1 MKYQRSILSAMS
13 SRMIRSWGPWL
24 LVLLSLAVTGCER
37 MYFREA
43 AVPTDPPRYALQTWP
58 YREYWTGV
66 VFNGEKIGLTHLV
79 ILPAPV
85 DGREDRYELRS
96 EALLAFHFLGL
107 SKQVTLKARDWV
119 SSDLRLERFVYDYDL
134 DGNKLKLTGV
144 VQNGQLVVERET
156 AGKLTSDTLPLTETV
171 YPTSAIALYP
181 SLHGLEPGRAY
192 RYRVYDGE
200 RQELATVSQAIETYQ
215 ESDLYEG
222 RAYRVESELSG
233 QRSTM
238 WINDRAEPVLE
249 RAWRGLLF
257 STLETERQAKG
268 YLARASVNKRDVLVE
283 FSRVRANV
291 PLPEPRGVSTM
302 QVVLRELPES
312 FVVPS
317 DSWQRCASEP
327 DGTRCSIQRA
337 DASGTVGGTAE
348 PGAVLESYLTPSVT
362 VESADPGAQATA
374 RGIVGDAPEPIARIR
389 RLVGW
394 IQENV
399 DQAPVDVFSSSDVL
413 RGRKA
418 ECQGL
423 TWLYAAFA
431 RGLGIP
437 TRVVNGLVYSKE
449 LDGFLYH
456 AWAESHVGSGW
467 LPVDPTFGQVGVDA
481 THIKLIEGDRLAD
494 LLPLTDIVGRIQL
507 KILSVEPN

>member
-1 MKYQRSILSAMS
+1 MLYR
-13 SRMIRSWGPWL
+13 RIRPLGL
-24 LVLLSLAVTGCER
+24 LLLMLANIVATGCER

-43 AVPTDPPRYALQTWP
+43 AVPQAPPSYSLHTWP

-66 VFNGEKIGLTHLV
+66 VFNGEKVGLTHLAL
-79 ILPAPV
+79 LPV
-85 DGREDRYELRS
+85 EGMKGTYELRS

-107 SKQVTLKARDWV
+107 NKQVTLKAQDWV
-119 SSDLRLERFVYDYDL
+119 TDDLRLERFVYDYDL

-144 VQNGQLVVERET
+144 VQHGQLVVQRET
-156 AGKLTSDTLPLTETV
+156 AGKLTRDAIPLTEAL

-181 SLHGLEPGRAY
+181 SLHGLGVGRQY
-192 RYRVYDGE
+192 RYRVYDGQ
-200 RQELATVSQAIETYQ
+200 RQELAVVLQTVETYQ
-215 ESDLYEG
+215 ESDLYDG
-222 RAYRVESELSG
+222 QAYRIETELGG
-233 QRSTM
+233 QQSTL

-283 FSRVRANV
+283 FSRVRANMS
-291 PLPEPRGVSTM
+291 LPDPRTVTTM
-302 QVVLRELPES
+302 QVVLQELPDS
-312 FVVPS
+312 FAVPS
-317 DSWQRCASEP
+317 DQWQRCAREQER
-327 DGTRCSIQRA
+327 TRCSIRRA
-337 DASGTVGGTAE
+337 DASPPSGGTAE
-348 PGAVLESYLTPSVT
+348 PSVVLESYLQPTVT
-362 VESADPGAQATA
+362 VDSADSRAQATA
-374 RGIVGDAPEPIARIR
+374 RAIAKDALEPLVRIR
-389 RLVGW
+389 RLVRW

-413 RGRKA
+413 QERKA

-431 RGLGIP
+431 RSLGIP
-437 TRVVNGLVYSKE
+437 TRVVNGLVYSKD

-456 AWAESHVGSGW
+456 AWAESYVGAGW
-467 LPVDPTFGQVGVDA
+467 QPVDPTFGQVGVDA
-481 THIKLIEGDRLAD
+481 THIKLIEGDRPAD

-507 KILSVEPN
+507 KILAVEPG

>member
-1 MKYQRSILSAMS
+1 MSFPRLRRSI
-13 SRMIRSWGPWL
+13 GWL
-24 LVLLSLAVTGCER
+24 LLPALVLATGCER
-37 MYFREA
+37 RYFREA
-43 AVPTDPPRYALQTWP
+43 AAPAESPRYALQTWP

-66 VFNGEKIGLTHLV
+66 VFNGEKIGLTHLA
-79 ILPAPV
+79 IMPAE
-85 DGREDRYELRS
+85 GREDRYELRS
-96 EALLAFHFLGL
+96 EALLAFHFLG
-107 SKQVTLKARDWV
+107 SHKQVTLKARDWV
-119 SSDLRLERFVYDYDL
+119 SSDLRLERFAYDYDL
-134 DGNKLKLTGV
+134 DGNKLKLTGAV
-144 VQNGQLVVERET
+144 REGQLVVEREA
-156 AGKLTSDTLPLTETV
+156 AGKLTSDAIPLSEAL

-181 SLHGLEPGRAY
+181 SLHGLEAGRTY
-192 RYRVYDGE
+192 QYRVYDGE

-222 RAYRVESELSG
+222 HAYRIETELGG

-291 PLPEPRGVSTM
+291 PLPEPRKVSTM
-302 QVVLRELPES
+302 QVVLQELPET
-312 FVVPS
+312 FAVPS
-317 DSWQRCASEP
+317 DGGQQCERADRE
-327 DGTRCSIQRA
+327 TRCTVRRIRPPSA
-337 DASGTVGGTAE
+337 DGGPASGAE
-348 PGAVLESYLTPSVT
+348 TPASYVQPSLT
-362 VESADPGAQATA
+362 VESADPTTQATA
-374 RGIVGDAPEPIARIR
+374 KEIVGDSPDSLVRVE
-389 RLVGW
+389 RLVRW
-394 IQENV
+394 IQQNV
-399 DQAPVDVFSSSDVL
+399 DQFPVDVFSSSQVL
-413 RGRKA
+413 QGRKA

-431 RGLGIP
+431 RSLGIP

-456 AWAESHVGSGW
+456 AWAESRVGSGW

-481 THIKLIEGDRLAD
+481 THIKLIEGDRPAD

-507 KILSVEPN
+507 KILSVEPD

>member
-1 MKYQRSILSAMS
+1 MS
-13 SRMIRSWGPWL
+13 RLAL
-24 LVLLSLAVTGCER
+24 LLALVVEAGCER

-43 AVPTDPPRYALQTWP
+43 AVPPAPPSHALQAWP

-66 VFNGEKIGLTHLV
+66 VFNGEKIGLTHLAL
-79 ILPAPV
+79 LPVEGMQGA
-85 DGREDRYELRS
+85 YELRS

-107 SKQVTLKARDWV
+107 NKQVTLKAQDWV
-119 SSDLRLERFVYDYDL
+119 KDDLRLERFAYDYDL
-134 DGNKLKLTGV
+134 DGNKLKLAGI

-156 AGKLTSDTLPLTETV
+156 AGKLTRDAIPFTGAL
-171 YPTSAIALYP
+171 YPTSAIALFP
-181 SLHGLEPGRAY
+181 SLHGLDVGRQH
-192 RYRVYDGE
+192 RYLVYDGQ
-200 RQELATVSQAIETYQ
+200 RQELATVSQTIETYQ
-215 ESDLYEG
+215 ESDLYDG
-222 RAYRVESELSG
+222 QAYRIETELGG
-233 QRSTM
+233 QQSTL

-283 FSRVRANV
+283 FSRVRANI
-291 PLPEPRGVSTM
+291 PLPHPRDVTAM
-302 QVVLRELPES
+302 QVVLQELPAA
-312 FVVPS
+312 FAVPS
-317 DSWQRCASEP
+317 DAWQRCIREQDS
-327 DGTRCSIQRA
+327 TRCFIQQA
-337 DASGTVGGTAE
+337 DSSGAGKGTAE
-348 PGAVLESYLTPSVT
+348 PGATLEPYLLPTVT
-362 VESADPGAQATA
+362 VDSADPRAQTTA
-374 RGIVGDAPEPIARIR
+374 RAIVADAPDPLARIR
-389 RLVGW
+389 RLVQW

-413 RGRKA
+413 QGRKA

-431 RGLGIP
+431 RSLGIP

-456 AWAESHVGSGW
+456 AWAESYVGSGW
-467 LPVDPTFGQVGVDA
+467 LPVDPTFDQVGVDA

-494 LLPLTDIVGRIQL
+494 LLPLTDIVGKIRLQ
-507 KILSVEPN
+507 ILSVEPA

>member
-1 MKYQRSILSAMS
+1 MRDRRFAHTLLWLTLAM
-13 SRMIRSWGPWL
+13 
-24 LVLLSLAVTGCER
+24 LVTTTGCER

-43 AVPTDPPRYALQTWP
+43 AAPSVSPRHALHAWP
-58 YREYWTGV
+58 YHEYWTGV
-66 VFNGEKIGLTHLV
+66 VFNGEKVGLTHLALLTV
-79 ILPAPV
+79 EGMQGA
-85 DGREDRYELRS
+85 YELRS

-107 SKQVTLKARDWV
+107 NKQVTLKAQDWV
-119 SSDLRLERFVYDYDL
+119 TDDLRLERFAYDYDL
-134 DGNKLKLTGV
+134 DGNKLKLTGI

-156 AGKLTSDTLPLTETV
+156 AGKLTRDAIPLTEAL

-181 SLHGLEPGRAY
+181 SLHGLDVGRQH
-192 RYRVYDGE
+192 RYRVYDGQ
-200 RQELATVSQAIETYQ
+200 RQELATVSQTIETYQ
-215 ESDLYEG
+215 ESDLYDG
-222 RAYRVESELSG
+222 RAYRIETELGG
-233 QRSTM
+233 QQSTL

-283 FSRVRANV
+283 FSRVRANI
-291 PLPEPRGVSTM
+291 PLPDPRAVIAL
-302 QVVLRELPES
+302 QVVLQELPDA
-312 FVVPS
+312 FAVPS
-317 DSWQRCASEP
+317 DLWQRCAREQ
-327 DGTRCSIQRA
+327 DGTRCSIQKA
-337 DASGTVGGTAE
+337 DSSGTNKGTAE
-348 PGAVLESYLTPSVT
+348 PSAVLESYLQPTVT
-362 VESADPGAQATA
+362 VDSADPRAQATA
-374 RGIVGDAPEPIARIR
+374 RAIITDAPDPLARIG
-389 RLVGW
+389 RLVQW
-394 IQENV
+394 IQQNV

-413 RGRKA
+413 QGRKA

-431 RGLGIP
+431 RSLGIP

-456 AWAESHVGSGW
+456 AWAESYVEAGW

-494 LLPLTDIVGRIQL
+494 LLPLTDIVGKIRLQ
-507 KILSVEPN
+507 ILSVEPA